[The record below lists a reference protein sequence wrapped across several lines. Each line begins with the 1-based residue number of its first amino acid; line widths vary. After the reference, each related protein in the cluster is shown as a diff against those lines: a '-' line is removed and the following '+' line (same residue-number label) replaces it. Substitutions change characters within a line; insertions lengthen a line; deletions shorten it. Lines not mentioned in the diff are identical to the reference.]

1 MESLYRMGNIQ
12 TTEDIYTNKRSS
24 IKKLYS
30 MNKEQLEE
38 LRNQLI
44 DQRNKNLNEPGLLHN
59 NDLQRLFINE
69 LRQDQGKLYGKIP
82 THNYNLVNDFLLHVS
97 NDIQLF
103 VPSRQPQQQQ
113 QQQQQPQARDLLQ
126 LNETYTMKELKD
138 SYKKNALKYHPDRNN
153 GSDDM
158 FDKISN
164 AYLELLEALKLK
176 ETDRPFNELRNNSQ
190 EYIQK
195 QESKP
200 LQNQH
205 MRPSGNFNQNVF
217 NKMFNDNKIE
227 TPEDKGYNEWY
238 KSNENTSEEPARN
251 PKLKKFSLNL
261 FNDTFNEEVKPPT
274 TDIVEYTDPRE
285 LFSGGGDC
293 QQLGNEDVSN
303 YSGYTKNIVYSD
315 LREAHTKSRLIDPS
329 KVKITKYNSMDH
341 IKAERSNIKNYTEEE
356 WRDREIERIKRED
369 GEKNRLDTL
378 QQRDTRTFKNYDN
391 IHKLMVDN
399 VYR

>member
-1 MESLYRMGNIQ
+1 
-12 TTEDIYTNKRSS
+12 
-24 IKKLYS
+24 
-30 MNKEQLEE
+30 MNQKQLEE

-44 DQRNKNLNEPGLLHN
+44 EQRNKNLNEPGLLHN

>member
-1 MESLYRMGNIQ
+1 
-12 TTEDIYTNKRSS
+12 
-24 IKKLYS
+24 
-30 MNKEQLEE
+30 
-38 LRNQLI
+38 
-44 DQRNKNLNEPGLLHN
+44 
-59 NDLQRLFINE
+59 
-69 LRQDQGKLYGKIP
+69 
-82 THNYNLVNDFLLHVS
+82 
-97 NDIQLF
+97 
-103 VPSRQPQQQQ
+103 
-113 QQQQQPQARDLLQ
+113 
-126 LNETYTMKELKD
+126 MKELKD

-217 NKMFNDNKIE
+217 NKMFNENKIE
-227 TPEDKGYNEWY
+227 APEDKGYDDWY

-261 FNDTFNEEVKPPT
+261 FNETFNDEVKPPT

-293 QQLGNEDVSN
+293 QQLGSEEVSN

-329 KVKITKYNSMDH
+329 KVKRTKYNNVDH
-341 IKAERSNIKNYTEEE
+341 LKSERSNIKNYTEEE

-369 GEKNRLDTL
+369 GEKNRLETV
-378 QQRDTRTFKNYDN
+378 QQRDTRTFENYDN

-399 VYR
+399 VYS